1 MSATHS
7 SITWDGRSRG
17 TRGRQVSTRDRTAA
31 PGARASPVK
40 AAVLGH
46 ESLRRR
52 PRKPEVRRQQGRLPG
67 APRQSTLPSSVPLGS
82 MNSRTRQG
90 PSTSG
95 LPPHLARGN
104 QNLKLHSLIQPAYV
118 ETSTRQAAFQ
128 RGSPLG
134 GAKLTH
140 RPAFAGREGASG
152 LGRAVHA
159 GAELGPSS
167 SPAPLIGALPSRR
180 LLGSS
185 QALLGATVRC
195 PIYKG
200 PRAGRQEPYLFKQ
213 IGGGPQSALGNQG
226 LLRPH
231 PYSSGKRALA
241 LLPTGAVSIADHGT
255 HCSPHRWP

>member
-31 PGARASPVK
+31 PGAGASPVK

-46 ESLRRR
+46 ESPRSL
-52 PRKPEVRRQQGRLPG
+52 PRKPEVRCQQGRLP
-67 APRQSTLPSSVPLGS
+67 
-82 MNSRTRQG
+82 
-90 PSTSG
+90 
-95 LPPHLARGN
+95 
-104 QNLKLHSLIQPAYV
+104 QNLELHSLIQPAYV

>member
-46 ESLRRR
+46 ESPRRR
-52 PRKPEVRRQQGRLPG
+52 PRKPEVRCQQGRLP
-67 APRQSTLPSSVPLGS
+67 
-82 MNSRTRQG
+82 
-90 PSTSG
+90 
-95 LPPHLARGN
+95 
-104 QNLKLHSLIQPAYV
+104 QNLELHSLIQPAYV